1 MALKR
6 QLLISFLFLVI
17 SSLSLYSSNVILTS
31 QATLTTT
38 SVESTASSSS
48 EILEKSDRYFKL
60 NKIATVL
67 AVAMVIILCLLSSV
81 LYANNRLRRKA
92 NKLLQQKNL
101 ELISE
106 KENAEKANRAKAEFL
121 STITHELRTPLYAVT
136 GLTHLLIEENP
147 SEAQKEHL
155 ESLRFS
161 GEYLLSLVNNILD
174 FNKLEKGNIE
184 VDNVVFSI
192 RSRLTDVVEA
202 LKSRAA
208 ERGNSLSLTI
218 GPNVPNKVKG
228 DALKISQIIIN
239 LVGNAIKFTEKGT
252 IDVCVNKVKDTD
264 TNKIVLYFEVAD
276 SGQGISK
283 LKQENLFKGFN
294 NETLQINTKFGGSGL
309 GLSIVKRLLHLMGSS
324 ISLKS
329 DVGKGAKFYFEI
341 PFEIYQETSSE
352 NLINQMDLIDFKVMK
367 SAKIL
372 IVEDNKINQLITKKI
387 LQKQGVECSI
397 ADNGEIAVE
406 KAKNFTYDLILM
418 DIHMPGIT
426 GLEATK
432 EIRKFDMRTPIIALT
447 AVTLKDNLKEFY
459 AVGMTDVIPKPY
471 KTEEFFMK
479 IEKALKGHYV

>member
-1 MALKR
+1 MALKKIGVILFFLI
-6 QLLISFLFLVI
+6 QLL
-17 SSLSLYSSNVILTS
+17 LSYQGFALNAV
-31 QATLTTT
+31 
-38 SVESTASSSS
+38 S
-48 EILEKSDRYFKL
+48 EIQQVDSQNTIISEAFEKDQNRYFKL
-60 NKIATVL
+60 NKIATIL
-67 AVAMVIILCLLSSV
+67 TVAMVIVLCLLSSV
-81 LYANNRLRRKA
+81 LYANNRLRSKA
-92 NKLLQQKNL
+92 NKLLQQKNI

-147 SEAQKEHL
+147 TQSQKDYL
-155 ESLRFS
+155 ESLKFS

-184 VDNVVFSI
+184 VDKIIFNPTKRMHDVLEAL
-192 RSRLTDVVEA
+192 RSRA
-202 LKSRAA
+202 K
-208 ERGNSLSLTI
+208 ERGNQLNLKV
-218 GPNVPNKVKG
+218 GPNVPHKVKG

-239 LVGNAIKFTEKGT
+239 LVGNAIKFTENGV
-252 IDVCVNKVKDTD
+252 IDLYVNKVNDLEMK
-264 TNKIVLYFEVAD
+264 KVLLYFEVAD

-283 LKQENLFKGFN
+283 AKQQNLFKNFN
-294 NETLQINTKFGGSGL
+294 NDSLQINTKYGGSGL
-309 GLSIVKRLLHLMGSS
+309 GLSIVKRLLHLMDAK
-324 ISLKS
+324 ISLQS
-329 DVGKGAKFYFEI
+329 EVGKGSKFYFEL
-341 PFEIYQETSSE
+341 PFEIYTEKSSNE
-352 NLINQMDLIDFKVMK
+352 VVDQMSRIDFAVMK
-367 SAKIL
+367 GAKVL

-387 LQKQGVECSI
+387 LQKQGVQCSI
-397 ADNGEIAVE
+397 SDNGELAIE
-406 KAKNFTYDLILM
+406 KAKNFDFDLILM

-479 IEKALKGHYV
+479 LEKALKSAYV